1 MMINLPKKILCVDD
15 DLGILHL
22 FSVVLTEAGYEVEQA
37 ESLTMASDLLSKRK
51 FDLVVSDIMLGDA
64 NGLDLVR
71 SIRQIDTAT
80 YVILVTGNPTV
91 ETAQEALHQGVF
103 DYIPKPCSPATLRE
117 RVRRALDHKALRD
130 QRYAIQQNLRAIFRS
145 VQEAIISVD
154 ADYMIREI
162 NDAGQRIC
170 GLSSEIIG
178 QRFLEVIHCE
188 PLLELVK
195 RVFQERRPVE
205 RAELTCQNAQGR
217 QQIIHVSVS
226 PLLDEGGLF
235 TGVVVVIL
243 DFTRMALL
251 EQSRRERSRFH
262 GMMGQ
267 SLKMRQIYSLIE
279 DLAVVETTV
288 LITGESGTGK
298 ELVAE
303 ALHFQGGRSK
313 GPLVKVNCAGLTET
327 LLESELFGHVKGA
340 FTGAFRDKQGRF
352 QMADKGTLFLDEIGD
367 ISANM
372 QTRLLRVL
380 QEKTI
385 EKVGDAHP
393 VEVDVRIIAA
403 TNRNLAHKVASG
415 VFREDLYYRLN
426 VVEVQLPP
434 LRERADDIGLLTDHF
449 IRKFCVKFN
458 KAIDSVS
465 EEVMV
470 VLKNYAWPGNI
481 RELEHVI
488 ERAFVVCRDRII
500 ALEHLPGSMVAGQV
514 PTMKPFVSDNEDKL
528 GSDNILKVLEQ
539 VHYNKGKAAKIL
551 GISRSTL
558 YRKLESLKII

>member
-1 MMINLPKKILCVDD
+1 MNKAPENILCVDD
-15 DLGILHL
+15 DPGILSL
-22 FSVVLTEAGYEVEQA
+22 FSLVLREAGYAVEKA
-37 ESLTMASDLLSKRK
+37 ESMTIASELLSRSS

-64 NGLDLVR
+64 TGLDLVR
-71 SIRQIDTAT
+71 RIRQTDGTA
-80 YVILVTGNPTV
+80 YVILVTGHPTL
-91 ETAQEALHQGVF
+91 ETAQEALQQGVF
-103 DYIPKPCSPATLRE
+103 DYIPKPVSPGTLRE
-117 RVRRALDHKALRD
+117 RVRRALEHKRLRD
-130 QRYAIQQNLRAIFRS
+130 ERNAIQQNLQAIFRS

-154 ADYMIREI
+154 ANFSIRQI
-162 NDAGQRIC
+162 NDAAQRVC
-170 GLSSEIIG
+170 GLSSERIG
-178 QRFLEVIHCE
+178 QSFLEIVHCE
-188 PLLELVK
+188 PLRDLVK
-195 RVFQERRPVE
+195 RVFHERRPVE
-205 RAELTCQNAQGR
+205 RAEMTCQNAQGR
-217 QQIIHVSVS
+217 QQVIHVSVS
-226 PLLDEGGLF
+226 PLLDDGGLF
-235 TGVVVVIL
+235 TGAVVVIL

-267 SLKMRQIYSLIE
+267 SAVMRQIFSLIE

-303 ALHFQGGRSK
+303 ALHFQGARGK

-340 FTGAFRDKQGRF
+340 FTGAFRDKMGRF
-352 QMADKGTLFLDEIGD
+352 QLADKGTLFLDEIGD

-393 VEVDVRIIAA
+393 IQVDVRIIAA
-403 TNRNLAHKVASG
+403 TNRHLLDKVSAG
-415 VFREDLYYRLN
+415 LFREDLYYRLN
-426 VVEVQLPP
+426 VVEIHLPP
-434 LRERADDIGLLTDHF
+434 LRERADDIGLLIDQF
-449 IRKFCVKFN
+449 IRKFGVKFN
-458 KAIDSVS
+458 KAIDSVT
-465 EEVMV
+465 EEVMQI
-470 VLKNYAWPGNI
+470 LQQYSWPGNV

-488 ERAFVVCRDRII
+488 ERAFVVCREHVIG
-500 ALEHLPGSMVAGQV
+500 LEHLPKAMVAGKITLTQ
-514 PTMKPFVSDNEDKL
+514 PFFAEGESERDT
-528 GSDNILKVLEQ
+528 ILKVLEQ
-539 VHYNKGKAAKIL
+539 ARYNKGKAAKLL